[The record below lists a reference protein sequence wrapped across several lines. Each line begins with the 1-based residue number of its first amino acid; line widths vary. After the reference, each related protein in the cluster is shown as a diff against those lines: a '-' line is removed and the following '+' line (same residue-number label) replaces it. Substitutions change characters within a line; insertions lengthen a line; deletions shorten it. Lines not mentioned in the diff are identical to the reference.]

1 MVRHEK
7 KTLSA
12 SVTVRPGWC
21 WNTCP
26 TRSSSKSLP
35 AMEILR
41 SADGALENLGI
52 ELAELK
58 LAVGRRAQE
67 LAPLR
72 DHAAAQDGEGGP
84 ARHLPPF
91 PRTIVRHVEV
101 LLGERLPDRR
111 VHQGEVGVA
120 ARGDHAF
127 PRVEAEDLR
136 GIGGGDL
143 GKALEGHPALAHA
156 LREGDAEPR
165 LRAHVAARDV
175 LDGASGELQLRARGG
190 FGGGG

>member
-52 ELAELK
+52 ELAEQK
-58 LAVGRRAQE
+58 LAV
-67 LAPLR
+67 
-72 DHAAAQDGEGGP
+72 
-84 ARHLPPF
+84 
-91 PRTIVRHVEV
+91 
-101 LLGERLPDRR
+101 
-111 VHQGEVGVA
+111 
-120 ARGDHAF
+120 
-127 PRVEAEDLR
+127 
-136 GIGGGDL
+136 
-143 GKALEGHPALAHA
+143 
-156 LREGDAEPR
+156 
-165 LRAHVAARDV
+165 
-175 LDGASGELQLRARGG
+175 
-190 FGGGG
+190 

>member
-52 ELAELK
+52 ELAEQE
-58 LAVGRRAQE
+58 LAVGRRTQE
-67 LAPLR
+67 LAALR

-84 ARHLPPF
+84 ARDLPPF
-91 PRTIVRHVEV
+91 PRTVVRHVEV
-101 LLGERLPDRR
+101 LLDERLPDRR
-111 VHQGEVGVA
+111 VHEGEIGVA
-120 ARGDHAF
+120 PRGDHAF

-143 GKALEGHPALAHA
+143 GEALEGHAALAHPF
-156 LREGDAEPR
+156 RERNAESR
-165 LRAHVAARDV
+165 LRAHVAARHV
-175 LDGASGELQLRARGG
+175 LDGAPAELQLEAGG
-190 FGGGG
+190 VLVGGQ